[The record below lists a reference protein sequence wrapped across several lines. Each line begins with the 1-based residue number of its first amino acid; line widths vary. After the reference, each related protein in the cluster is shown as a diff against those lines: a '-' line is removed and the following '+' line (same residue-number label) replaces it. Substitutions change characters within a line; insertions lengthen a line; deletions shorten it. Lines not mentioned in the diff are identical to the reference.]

1 MFIDEHFHTNVY
13 ERYENAL
20 DQALQLMAEN
30 KIFVV
35 SNSCDLDEY
44 ATTLKIARRSHFV
57 LPCFGIH
64 PQMAPDYV
72 DKLDSLADYFDQ
84 ALVFGEI
91 GLDHIHVKD
100 QSQYPTQERILECFF
115 ETAKRQGKIVILHL
129 DGAEDR
135 GLEIIQTFSLN
146 KVIVHG
152 YWGSLETLRKMLDL
166 GIYFSVGGN
175 VIMDKFK
182 PVIPLDYW
190 NRVQQI
196 VKQVPAN
203 LLLVETDGPCRTDPD
218 VPPDAPR
225 SMPTYIKDIM
235 VKVAEIR
242 ETSVEELIHLVTD
255 NFMKLIK
262 DDKRLEACTS
272 LIQTHAI
279 SS

>member
-1 MFIDEHFHTNVY
+1 MFIDTHFHMNVY

-30 KIFVV
+30 KILVV

-44 ATTLKIARRSHFV
+44 EVTLKIAERSEFV

-72 DKLDSLADYFDQ
+72 DKLDSLSDYLDQ
-84 ALVFGEI
+84 ALMFGEI
-91 GLDHIHVKD
+91 GLDHTHVKD
-100 QSQYPTQERILECFF
+100 QSKYPIQEPILERFF
-115 ETAKRQGKIVILHL
+115 QAAEHQGKIVILHL

-152 YWGSLETLRKMLDL
+152 YRGSLETLRKMHDL

-175 VIMDKFK
+175 VIMDKFR
-182 PVIPLDYW
+182 PVIPFDDW

-196 VKQVPAN
+196 VKQVSDD
-203 LLLVETDGPCRTDPD
+203 LLLVETDGPCRIAPD
-218 VPPDAPR
+218 VSHDAPR
-225 SMPTYIKDIM
+225 RMPIYIKDTVTKI
-235 VKVAEIR
+235 ASIR
-242 ETSVEELIHLVTD
+242 EISVDELIHQVTD
-255 NFMKLIK
+255 NFMKLIE
-262 DDKRLEACTS
+262 DDKRLEAYAS
-272 LIQTHAI
+272 LVQTHGR
-279 SS
+279 